1 MSKKNVRN
9 LALDVLIDIEKK
21 QAYSNLSLHHVIE
34 TNELS
39 AQDVAL
45 LTELVYGTVQRRDT
59 LDYYLQPFVKGKIEP
74 WVRLLLRLSL
84 YQMVYLDRIPDR
96 AVLFEAVEIAKR
108 RGHRGIASL
117 VNGVLR
123 SIQRQGLRSFD
134 EIQDDL
140 ERLAIATS
148 HPLWLVRRWVEQFGL
163 DATKRMCEANVL
175 PPEQTAR
182 VNTTK
187 ATVSDVIAELKK
199 EGIEAVPST
208 VVDVGVKMVKG
219 NAAKTKAFQNGLLT
233 IQDESS
239 MLVAYALSPN
249 ETDVVLD
256 CCAAP
261 GGKTTHIA
269 ERMNNRGRIVALDI
283 HDHKVKL
290 IEQQAKRLGLSN
302 IEAKQ
307 LDSRQAHTQFAAET
321 FDRILVD
328 APCSGLGVIRR
339 KPEIKYAKNEK
350 DIAQLAEIQL
360 NILRA
365 VAPLLKRGGTLVYS
379 TCTVDREENERVIAK
394 FLDEHPQYE
403 RDQTLA
409 LRLPSSVAPYVHD
422 GMLQLLPHHVF
433 SDGFFIATLKKKG
446 EMT

>member
-21 QAYSNLSLHHVIE
+21 RAYSNLSLHHVIE

-163 DATKRMCEANVL
+163 DATKRMCEANVF

>member
-21 QAYSNLSLHHVIE
+21 RAYSNLSLHHVIE

-307 LDSRQAHTQFAAET
+307 LDGRQAHTQFAAET

>member
-21 QAYSNLSLHHVIE
+21 RAYSNLSLHHVIE

>member
-9 LALDVLIDIEKK
+9 LALDVLVDIEKK
-21 QAYSNLSLHHVIE
+21 RAYSHLSLHHTIE
-34 TNELS
+34 TNKLS
-39 AQDVAL
+39 PQDVAL
-45 LTELVYGTVQRRDT
+45 LTELVYGTIQRRDT
-59 LDYYLQPFVKGKIEP
+59 LDYYLQPFIKGKIEH
-74 WVRLLLRLSL
+74 WVRMLLRMSL
-84 YQMVYLDRIPDR
+84 YQMIYLDRIPDR

-123 SIQRQGLRSFD
+123 SIQRQGVRSFD
-134 EIQDDL
+134 EVKDDL
-140 ERLAIATS
+140 ERLAVATS
-148 HPLWLVRRWVEQFGL
+148 HPLWLVRRWVEQFGW
-163 DATKRMCEANVL
+163 DETKRMCETNNL

-182 VNTTK
+182 VNTTR
-187 ATVSDVIAELKK
+187 ATVEEVIARLKQ
-199 EGIEAVPST
+199 EDIDAVPSS
-208 VVDVGVKMVKG
+208 VVPEGIKMTNG
-219 NAAKTKAFQNGLLT
+219 NAAKTNVFHEGLIT

-269 ERMNNRGRIVALDI
+269 ERMNGRGRVVALDI
-283 HDHKVKL
+283 HDHKVNL
-290 IEQQAKRLGLSN
+290 IEQQAKRLHLSN

-307 LDSRQAHTQFAAET
+307 LDSRQAYTQFHDET

-339 KPEIKYAKNEK
+339 KPEIKYAKNET
-350 DIAQLAEIQL
+350 DVAQLADIQL
-360 NILRA
+360 DILRA

-379 TCTVDREENERVIAK
+379 TCTVDREENEQVIAK
-394 FLDEHPQYE
+394 FLHEHPQYE
-403 RDQTLA
+403 RDETLA
-409 LRLPSSVAPYVHD
+409 SRLPSSVAPYVHD
-422 GMLQLLPHHVF
+422 GMLQLLPHYVC
-433 SDGFFIATLKKKG
+433 SDGFFIATLKRKVK
-446 EMT
+446 

>member
-1 MSKKNVRN
+1 MSKKRPKLSVRCVN
-9 LALDVLIDIEKK
+9 RYRKK
-21 QAYSNLSLHHVIE
+21 RAYSNLSLHHVIE

-45 LTELVYGTVQRRDT
+45 LTEIVYGTIQRRDT

-74 WVRLLLRLSL
+74 WVRLLLRMSL
-84 YQMVYLDRIPDR
+84 YQMVFLDRIPDR

-134 EIQDDL
+134 EIKDDI
-140 ERLAIATS
+140 ERLAVATS
-148 HPLWLVRRWVEQFGL
+148 HPLWLVRRWVAQFGL
-163 DATKRMCEANVL
+163 EETKRMCEANNL

-182 VNTTK
+182 VN
-187 ATVSDVIAELKK
+187 AMRVTVEEAIARLKE
-199 EGIEAVPST
+199 EGIEAVPSS
-208 VVDVGVKMVKG
+208 VVPVGIKMVKG
-219 NAAKTKAFQNGLLT
+219 NAAKTSVFQEGLVT

-239 MLVAYALSPN
+239 MLVAYALSPTD
-249 ETDVVLD
+249 TDVVLD

-261 GGKTTHIA
+261 GGKTTHMA
-269 ERMNNRGRIVALDI
+269 ERMNNKGRVVALDI

-339 KPEIKYAKNEK
+339 KPEIKYAKTKTISHNLPIFNE
-350 DIAQLAEIQL
+350 IFCG
-360 NILRA
+360 RS
-365 VAPLLKRGGTLVYS
+365 P
-379 TCTVDREENERVIAK
+379 
-394 FLDEHPQYE
+394 
-403 RDQTLA
+403 
-409 LRLPSSVAPYVHD
+409 RL
-422 GMLQLLPHHVF
+422 
-433 SDGFFIATLKKKG
+433 
-446 EMT
+446 

>member
-21 QAYSNLSLHHVIE
+21 RAYSNLSLHHVIE

-307 LDSRQAHTQFAAET
+307 LDGRQAHTQFAAET

-403 RDQTLA
+403 RDHTLA

>member
-1 MSKKNVRN
+1 MSNVRN
-9 LALDVLIDIEKK
+9 VALDVLIDIEKK
-21 QAYSNLSLHHVIE
+21 RAYSNLSLHHVIE

-45 LTELVYGTVQRRDT
+45 LTELVYGTIQRRDT
-59 LDYYLQPFVKGKIEP
+59 LDYYLQPFIKGKIEP
-74 WVRLLLRLSL
+74 WVRLLLRMSL

-117 VNGVLR
+117 VNGILR
-123 SIQRQGLRSFD
+123 SVQRQGLRSLDNIKD
-134 EIQDDL
+134 ES

-148 HPLWLVRRWVEQFGL
+148 HPVWLVRRWIEQFGF
-163 DATKRMCEANVL
+163 DETKRMCEANNF

-182 VNTTK
+182 VNVMR
-187 ATVSDVIAELKK
+187 ATVEEVIDRLKE
-199 EGIEAVPST
+199 EGIEAIPSSIVPIGIKIT
-208 VVDVGVKMVKG
+208 KG
-219 NAAKTKAFQNGLLT
+219 NAAKTSVFREGLIT

-269 ERMNNRGRIVALDI
+269 ERMNNRGRVVALDI

-307 LDSRQAHTQFAAET
+307 LDSRQAHTQFATET

-350 DIAQLAEIQL
+350 DITQLTNVQL

-379 TCTVDREENERVIAK
+379 TCTVDREENEQVIAQ
-394 FLDEHPQYE
+394 FLAEHPEYD
-403 RDQTLA
+403 RDETLA
-409 LRLPSSVAPYVHD
+409 SRLPSSVASYVD
-422 GMLQLLPHHVF
+422 RGMLQLLPHHVY

-446 EMT
+446 DII

>member
-21 QAYSNLSLHHVIE
+21 RAYSNLSLHHVIE

-45 LTELVYGTVQRRDT
+45 LTELVYGTIQRRDT
-59 LDYYLQPFVKGKIEP
+59 LDYYLQPFIKGKIEL

-84 YQMVYLDRIPDR
+84 YQMVFLDRIPDR

-123 SIQRQGLRSFD
+123 SIQREGLRSFD
-134 EIQDDL
+134 EIKDDF
-140 ERLAIATS
+140 ERLAVATS
-148 HPLWLVRRWVEQFGL
+148 HPLWLVRRWVEQFGW
-163 DATKRMCEANVL
+163 DETKRMCEANNL

-182 VNTTK
+182 VN
-187 ATVSDVIAELKK
+187 AMRVTVDEAIARLKE
-199 EGIEAVPST
+199 EGIEAVSSS
-208 VVDVGVKMVKG
+208 VVPIGIKMVKG
-219 NAAKTKAFQNGLLT
+219 NAAKTSVFQEGLVT

-239 MLVAYALSPN
+239 MLVAYALSPT

-261 GGKTTHIA
+261 GGKTTHMA
-269 ERMNNRGRIVALDI
+269 ERMNNKGRVVALDI

-307 LDSRQAHTQFAAET
+307 LDSRQAHTQFAPET

-339 KPEIKYAKNEK
+339 KPEIKYAKNEN
-350 DIAQLAEIQL
+350 DMAQLAAIQR

-379 TCTVDREENERVIAK
+379 TCTVDREENEQVIAA

-403 RDQTLA
+403 LDETLA
-409 LRLPSSVAPYVHD
+409 SRLPSSVAPYVRH
-422 GMLQLLPHHVF
+422 GMLQLLPHHVY

-446 EMT
+446 EMI